1 MAVPAR
7 IYDHMLGGHSAQS
20 VDQAAAAELSATIG
34 YQAVRDIARENRA
47 FHARVVNHLVRECG
61 IRQFLEVGIALPAG
75 RTRATHEIARKAW
88 GARGDRGDQAE
99 PTVVYADNDAFV
111 LSRARELFGGSRDTA
126 VVPADIRDPRS
137 LLDHPG
143 LTSMIDF
150 GQPVAVLF
158 LLVLHFVASP
168 GHPQYRE
175 GDADPDAIMAA
186 VRERVA
192 PGSHVAYSAVT
203 QEGPPAY
210 AVARADQIY
219 RNTTAPMVFRTREQV
234 TAMFDGWD
242 ILPPGVVRPCRWH
255 PGRADSPGTGTL
267 WAAVGVKGS

>member
-7 IYDHMLGGHSAQS
+7 IYDHVLGGQSAQS
-20 VDQAAAAELSATIG
+20 VDQAAAAELSAAIG
-34 YQAVRDIARENRA
+34 YQAVRDTARENRA
-47 FHARVVNHLVRECG
+47 FHARVVNHLARECG
-61 IRQFLEVGIALPAG
+61 IRQFLEVGIALPSG
-75 RTRATHEIARKAW
+75 RARATHEIA
-88 GARGDRGDQAE
+88 QESLAE

-111 LSRARELFGGSRDTA
+111 LSRARGLFGDSRDTA

-150 GQPVAVLF
+150 RQPAAVLF
-158 LLVLHFVASP
+158 LFILHFVVSP

-175 GDADPDAIMAA
+175 GDADPHTIMEA

-192 PGSHVAYSAVT
+192 PGSYVAYSGAT

-210 AVARADQIY
+210 AVARAEQIY
-219 RNTTAPMVFRTREQV
+219 RNTTAPIIFRTHEQV
-234 TAMFDGWD
+234 TALFDGWD
-242 ILPPGVVRPCRWH
+242 ILPPGVVRPCHWN
-255 PGRADSPGTGTL
+255 PGPADSPDSGAL
-267 WAAVGVKGS
+267 WAAVGVKRS

>member
-1 MAVPAR
+1 MSEDVPPSMAVPAR

-47 FHARVVNHLVRECG
+47 FHARVVNHLARECG
-61 IRQFLEVGIALPAG
+61 IRQFLEVGIALPSG
-75 RTRATHEIARKAW
+75 RTRATHEIAQ
-88 GARGDRGDQAE
+88 GAGTE

-111 LSRARELFGGSRDTA
+111 LSRARELFSDSRDTA

-143 LTSMIDF
+143 LTSTIDF
-150 GQPVAVLF
+150 RQPVAVLF

-192 PGSHVAYSAVT
+192 PGSYVAYSGVT

-219 RNTTAPMVFRTREQV
+219 RNTTAPMIFRTQEQV
-234 TAMFDGWD
+234 TAMFDGWE
-242 ILPPGVVRPCRWH
+242 ILPPGVVRPGRWH
-255 PGRADSPGTGTL
+255 PGPADSPDSGTL
-267 WAAVGVKGS
+267 WAAVGVKRS